1 MGRHRGKGR
10 GPPRRP
16 TDSPQDPAT
25 HPSVHMATRRESRT
39 GTDPHSHADESKRG
53 PQCVSTTKGGA
64 SSLRKEGNANPC
76 HSADGPGARRTTR
89 IRQTWRD
96 RYCVV
101 PRTRYREHEQPDSAD
116 RKENRGAQ
124 GRGGSGEGPFD
135 GDEGQSRR

>member
-53 PQCVSTTKGGA
+53 PRCVSTTKGGRPA
-64 SSLRKEGNANPC
+64 FERKGMPTRAT
-76 HSADGPGARRTTR
+76 ARTDLEPVAR
-89 IRQTWRD
+89 
-96 RYCVV
+96 
-101 PRTRYREHEQPDSAD
+101 HE
-116 RKENRGAQ
+116 
-124 GRGGSGEGPFD
+124 
-135 GDEGQSRR
+135 